1 MISLRSQKSL
11 ALVERGAGIILD
23 EAHAIGGTGACRP
36 RIAVRDGVAQH
47 LAAVVHTC
55 GKALAS
61 ASAFACGTALFAGAA
76 YHSRPEDSLLH
87 GQPATYRIAKRTA
100 H

>member
-1 MISLRSQKSL
+1 M
-11 ALVERGAGIILD
+11 ERGAGITLD
-23 EAHAIGGTGACRP
+23 EAHAIGATGACRP

-61 ASAFACGTALFAGAA
+61 ASAFACGTALFEGAS
-76 YHSRPEDSLLH
+76 YHSRPDVSLHH
-87 GQPATYRIAKRTA
+87 GHPALYGRANRHGLA
-100 H
+100 ARADDEP